1 MSAGPTRDAA
11 EFTAFGLVA
20 DLRAALG
27 DDGARMQDEL
37 IVWARALA
45 ADAARY
51 HWLRSARWWPDDVE
65 AAHCLGDTD
74 ALDAAIDAAIWRK
87 ERDLQRRSR

>member
-37 IVWARALA
+37 IVWARAGGGCGALP
-45 ADAARY
+45 
-51 HWLRSARWWPDDVE
+51 L
-65 AAHCLGDTD
+65 D
-74 ALDAAIDAAIWRK
+74 ALGKVVAG
-87 ERDLQRRSR
+87 